1 MFDVETTMKELW
13 DNLEFLKKNM
23 QIIMKGI
30 FTEMYA
36 AEGIPYSKKL
46 LQTGKVIEKKYGN
59 YIYRITDTKVRK
71 VYTYLKR
78 WHMLLAEFYDKLIDP
93 ISAPKALSL
102 EEYALFYKFVLHI
115 HKDDIEYFEKVLN
128 CVEYDLD
135 EKFLEKS
142 LENRKIKLIS

>member
-102 EEYALFYKFVLHI
+102 EEYALFYTFIKMILNTLKKF
-115 HKDDIEYFEKVLN
+115 
-128 CVEYDLD
+128 
-135 EKFLEKS
+135 
-142 LENRKIKLIS
+142 